1 MCIIQSSLLHN
12 GKKLVDTKVINCIE
26 AIIAVLMEWTA
37 CPTTTQNK
45 PDLIPYSSITEKVD
59 LVGEL
64 NPRPQASLYRYVKW
78 QRMKENLS
86 IIYCVYQAT

>member
-1 MCIIQSSLLHN
+1 MHN

-45 PDLIPYSSITEKVD
+45 PDLIPYSSIIEKVD
-59 LVGEL
+59 LVGVE
-64 NPRPQASLYRYVKW
+64 PTTSSISLPICK
-78 QRMKENLS
+78 KGS
-86 IIYCVYQAT
+86 G